1 MPSIRPIARGAS
13 ALVLL
18 AFTGLA
24 AAQSPTPGAE
34 LGLGTTVAIRFC
46 VALGLNLVFGG
57 GLVLIGPRYATRMV
71 EEIRRDPGEAF
82 GWGLIVA
89 IAVPIA
95 LVLVALTII
104 GLIITIPGLFV
115 LTVVGI
121 VGNAVSIVWIG
132 AALRGRADRYGGK
145 AAGVGA
151 LALAVPMAIPV
162 LGNLVQTLVGFF
174 GIGAVGRDLYR
185 EYRG

>member
-18 AFTGLA
+18 AFSGLA
-24 AAQSPTPGAE
+24 AAQSPNPGAE
-34 LGLGTTVAIRFC
+34 LGLGTRLVIRFC
-46 VALGLNLVFGG
+46 TAFVVNLVFGG

-71 EEIRRDPGEAF
+71 EEIRHDPGEAF

-89 IAVPIA
+89 IVVPIA

-104 GLIITIPGLFV
+104 GLIVSIPGLFV
-115 LTVVGI
+115 LAVVSI

-162 LGNLVQTLVGFF
+162 LGNLVQTLIGFF
-174 GIGAVGRDLYR
+174 GIGVVGRDLYR